1 MLKICI
7 IGLGYVGLPI
17 SLKSSNKFFTIGFDT
32 NSIRIKNLNN
42 KIDQNNEYKKKDFNN
57 KNLIFTDKISEIKD
71 CNFYI
76 ICVPTPIDKNNNP
89 NLLPIKRSF
98 ETIAKVLKFKDIII
112 LESTVYPGVTE
123 NFTKFL
129 EYKKKLKNNKDFFIG
144 YSPERINPGDKKN
157 NLTNINKIIAI
168 NTKNKKVISKVKNI
182 YKNFCKK
189 LIFSQNIKETETAK
203 AIENIQRDLNIS
215 LFNEILMFCDR
226 LKIDYSEVIRLAKTK
241 WNFINFQAGLV
252 GGHCLPVDPYYL
264 SYIAKKNKFNSIVTL
279 AGRKTNNKME
289 EFVFK
294 KLLEFL
300 KLNNKK
306 LKSLKILVVGLTYK
320 YGVSDM
326 RNSLNL
332 KIYNRIKKNVKEVSA
347 YDPFSNENN
356 TIISKNLSN
365 FTKFDVVLFLT
376 NGLIFKKIYK
386 KIKSKKPQ
394 IILDPFNYYKN

>member
-1 MLKICI
+1 MLKICV

-17 SLKSSNKFFTIGFDT
+17 CLKSSNKFHTTGFDT
-32 NSIRIKNLNN
+32 NSMRIKNLNN
-42 KIDQNNEYKKKDFNN
+42 KFDQNNEYKKKDFNN

-129 EYKKKLKNNKDFFIG
+129 EYRKKLKNNKDFFIG

-168 NTKNKKVISKVKNI
+168 NTKNKKVISKVKSI

-215 LFNEILMFCDR
+215 LFNEILMICDR

-294 KLLEFL
+294 KFLEFV
-300 KLNNKK
+300 KINNKK

-332 KIYNRIKKNVKEVSA
+332 KIYNRIKKNVKEASA
-347 YDPFSNENN
+347 YDPFSSEHN
-356 TIISKNLSN
+356 TIINKNLSN

-394 IILDPFNYYKN
+394 TILDPFNYYKN